1 VPPAL
6 PPDIELTRGLVAD
19 LSAADRALGLLAGV
33 STRLPNP
40 YLLITPF
47 LRREAVLSSK
57 IEGTQ
62 AGVSDVVV
70 YEAWPGAGEG
80 EGDVL
85 EVANYVRALEMA
97 ISRDGRGP
105 VGLPLMCELHRVL
118 MTDVRG
124 QEGTPGQFRTEQN
137 WIGPAGVALQDALY
151 VPPPPTEMR
160 SALEKLEQ
168 HIHAASDLPPLVR
181 LALIHYQFEAIHPF
195 LDGNGRVGRLLVS
208 VLLRE
213 WDLLSQPM
221 LYLSAFFERRRREYY
236 AHLLAVSRRA
246 AWEPW
251 IRFFLGG
258 VAEQAADAVE
268 RANRLFELRERYQR
282 MLHDARV
289 SSLPLRLLDELFM
302 RPALSV
308 ADAAKSLGVTRRAAQ
323 LNIDKLV
330 ESGILQE
337 TTGRRRNRVYLAGEI
352 VDLIERDLPK
362 KTRAA

>member
-6 PPDIELTRGLVAD
+6 PPEIELTRGLVAD

-33 STRLPNP
+33 GTRLPNP

-70 YEAWPGAGEG
+70 FEAWPGAGEG
-80 EGDVL
+80 DGDVL

-97 ISRDGRGP
+97 ISRNGRAP
-105 VGLPLMCELHRVL
+105 LGLPLFCELHRVL
-118 MTDVRG
+118 MTGVRG
-124 QEGTPGQFRTEQN
+124 QEGTPGQFRMEQN
-137 WIGPAGVALQDALY
+137 WIGPAGIALEDALY
-151 VPPPPTEMR
+151 VPPPATEMR
-160 SALEKLEQ
+160 AALEKLE
-168 HIHAASDLPPLVR
+168 HHLHAASDLPPLIR

-251 IRFFLGG
+251 IRFFLTG
-258 VAEQAADAVE
+258 VAEQAHDAVE
-268 RANRLFELRERYQR
+268 RANRLFDLRERYQR
-282 MLHDARV
+282 TLHEARV

-308 ADAAKSLGVTRRAAQ
+308 AEAAKGLKVTRRAAQ

-330 ESGILQE
+330 EAGILHE
-337 TTGRRRNRVYLAGEI
+337 TTGRRRNRIYLAKEI

-362 KTRAA
+362 HTRAA

>member
-1 VPPAL
+1 
-6 PPDIELTRGLVAD
+6 VAD

-33 STRLPNP
+33 GTRLPNP

-70 YEAWPGAGEG
+70 FEAWPGGADDD
-80 EGDVL
+80 GDVL

-97 ISRDGRGP
+97 ISRDGRAP
-105 VGLPLMCELHRVL
+105 LGLPLLCELHRVL

-137 WIGPAGVALQDALY
+137 WIGPAGIALEDALY
-151 VPPPPTEMR
+151 VPPPVIEMR
-160 SALEKLEQ
+160 AALEKLEQ
-168 HIHAASDLPPLVR
+168 HLHAASDLPPLVR

-221 LYLSAFFERRRREYY
+221 LYLSAFLERRRREYY

-251 IRFFLGG
+251 IRFFLSG

-268 RANRLFELRERYQR
+268 RANRLFDLRDRYQR
-282 MLHDARV
+282 ALHDARV

-308 ADAAKSLGVTRRAAQ
+308 ADAAKSLNVTRRAAQ

-330 ESGILQE
+330 QVGILHE
-337 TTGRRRNRVYLAGEI
+337 TTGRRRNRIYLAKEI

-362 KTRAA
+362 PTRAA